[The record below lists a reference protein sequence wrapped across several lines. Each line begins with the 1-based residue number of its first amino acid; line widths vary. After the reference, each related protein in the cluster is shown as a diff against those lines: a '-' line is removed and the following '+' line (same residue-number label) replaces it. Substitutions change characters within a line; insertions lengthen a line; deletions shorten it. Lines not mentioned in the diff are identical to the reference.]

1 MNYFEFYNIPITF
14 LPDEAALRKTFY
26 ANSKK
31 YHPDFFTLSS
41 EAEQAEVLEL
51 STLNNEAFKTLSD
64 PDRRMKYILELKGV
78 MGEEGQNN
86 IPQGFLME
94 MMDINEGLMELEF
107 DYDAAMH
114 QKLLSEL
121 EKLESKL
128 SDEVSPLLETY
139 VDGVSD
145 TSVLEQIKTYFFK
158 RRYLLR
164 IQENLDRFASL

>member
-1 MNYFEFYNIPITF
+1 LNYFEFYNIPITF

-41 EAEQAEVLEL
+41 AAEQAEVLEL

-64 PDRRMKYILELKGV
+64 TDRRMKYILELKGM

-86 IPQGFLME
+86 ISQDFLME

-107 DYDAAMH
+107 DYDAATH
-114 QKLLSEL
+114 QKILSDL
-121 EKLESKL
+121 ESLESKL
-128 SDEVSPLLETY
+128 SEALHPLLESY
-139 VDGVSD
+139 VDELSD
-145 TSVLEQIKTYFFK
+145 VFVLEQIKAYYFK

-164 IQENLDRFASL
+164 IQKNLDRFASL